1 MAPGTPARL
10 VCEWPNLNLGDV
22 VHITKFDPIQGYLV
36 RTNSNLDEIWLPAH
50 VLSANPNNR
59 KPWGFRFR
67 KPSFVSHTAR
77 RSAEYQDVIAEVHC
91 PEFIDKVKYT
101 FAQSGSKVTFKCRL
115 KQCGGNL
122 KVSWRK
128 MDPDPSLIRSSGRFV
143 IGKVDG
149 GVVTL
154 TINNAKT
161 ADCGTYTCTISNEV
175 GSTQCSGVLSVT
187 DSLPPLQEPS
197 TQVVSC
203 SSVMLEWDSQGT
215 HTLKLYKK
223 HLLYPP
229 H

>member
-36 RTNSNLDEIWLPAH
+36 RTNSNLEEIWLPAH
-50 VLSANPNNR
+50 VLSANHNR

-67 KPSFVSHTAR
+67 KPSFATHTAR
-77 RSAEYQDVIAEVHC
+77 RSAEYQDAIAEVHC
-91 PEFIDKVKYT
+91 PEFIDKVKNA

-128 MDPDPSLIRSSGRFV
+128 VDPDPSPIRSSGRFL
-143 IGKVDG
+143 IGKVDD

-154 TINNAKT
+154 TINNAKA
-161 ADCGTYTCTISNEV
+161 ADSGTYICTISNEV

-197 TQVVSC
+197 TQVLSC
-203 SSVMLEWDSQGT
+203 SSVMLEWDLQGKRS
-215 HTLKLYKK
+215 LNFLA
-223 HLLYPP
+223 
-229 H
+229 